1 MSGLPSPLGFGKAGW
16 KGRVRRAPGPLELE
30 SLRDATQNIADQANR
45 PPGRTGPV
53 FEKVT
58 SVAILTTAALSG
70 ALAAV
75 HLWKALFPRH
85 QEHGR
90 EPPQHHRTGT
100 RQPAHEHGHAR

>member
-1 MSGLPSPLGFGKAGW
+1 MNGW
-16 KGRVRRAPGPLELE
+16 TQRVRHAPGPRELKE
-30 SLRDATQNIADQANR
+30 VSDAARDLADQAQHT
-45 PPGRTGPV
+45 PGRTGPV
-53 FEKVT
+53 FAKVT

-100 RQPAHEHGHAR
+100 R

>member
-1 MSGLPSPLGFGKAGW
+1 VSGLPSPHGFGKAGW
-16 KGRVRRAPGPLELE
+16 AGRVRPAPGPRELE
-30 SLRDATQNIADQANR
+30 SLRDAAQDLADQAR
-45 PPGRTGPV
+45 PGPV
-53 FEKVT
+53 FAKVT

-90 EPPQHHRTGT
+90 EPSQHHRTGT
-100 RQPAHEHGHAR
+100 R

>member
-1 MSGLPSPLGFGKAGW
+1 VSGLPSPHGFGKAGW
-16 KGRVRRAPGPLELE
+16 TGRIRPAPGPRELQE
-30 SLRDATQNIADQANR
+30 VCDAARDLAGQAR
-45 PPGRTGPV
+45 PTPGRTGPV
-53 FEKVT
+53 FAKVT

-100 RQPAHEHGHAR
+100 R